1 MLLREAT
8 GADLPGAAVAA
19 LAARTE
25 GWGSGAI
32 SPAHFRESVALDAA
46 TMDSTSSRA

>member
-1 MLLREAT
+1 MQRELLWVYEGLT
-8 GADLPGAAVAA
+8 DYLGAV
-19 LAARTE
+19 LAAR
-25 GWGSGAI
+25 SGAI